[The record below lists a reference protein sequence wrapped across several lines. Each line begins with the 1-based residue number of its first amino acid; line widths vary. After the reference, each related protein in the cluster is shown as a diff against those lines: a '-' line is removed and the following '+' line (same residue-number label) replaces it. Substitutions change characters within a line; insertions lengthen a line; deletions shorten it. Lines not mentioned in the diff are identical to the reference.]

1 MLYFSINLLSSE
13 VDSDASS
20 ELCAEL
26 AFFNYAQFG
35 ISYGA
40 SDPPL
45 EHTLYR
51 NNIC

>member
-1 MLYFSINLLSSE
+1 MLYFSINLVSSE

-20 ELCAEL
+20 EVCAEL
-26 AFFNYAQFG
+26 AFFNCAKLG
-35 ISYGA
+35 TSNGA